1 MLPVLDP
8 PWSRGVLVH
17 TMSQSRLPEHVLE
30 LTVPFALFSIEEP
43 WEVPEVCDR
52 VELRRST
59 DGGPARQP
67 TSAALYFDDELL
79 TIVFVGVDDRVVA
92 THRKHDAPLYEED
105 VVEVFLAPARL
116 EEYFE
121 IEVNPLGTTF
131 DARIESP
138 DGVRS
143 TMKTDL
149 AWTCE
154 GLFAGVRRDGATLD
168 VVLRIPFA
176 SLGRTAPADGETWRI
191 NLFRIDR
198 DPELGDDF
206 LAWQPTMRTPPDF
219 HVPAAFGTLR
229 FQRRNR

>member
-1 MLPVLDP
+1 MQE
-8 PWSRGVLVH
+8 LV
-17 TMSQSRLPEHVLE
+17 
-30 LTVPFALFSIEEP
+30 VPFAHFSIEEP
-43 WEVPEVCDR
+43 WEVPQVCDR
-52 VELRRST
+52 VELRRAT
-59 DGGPARQP
+59 DGSAARQR
-67 TSAALYFDDELL
+67 TSAAVYFDDEML
-79 TIVFVGVDDRVVA
+79 TVVFAGVDDRVVA
-92 THRKHDAPLYEED
+92 THLEHDAPLYEED
-105 VVEVFLAPARL
+105 VVEVFLAPVRL

-154 GLFAGVRRDGATLD
+154 GLFTGVRRDFAGRIAGATFA
-168 VVLRIPFA
+168 VVIRIPFA
-176 SLGRTAPADGETWRI
+176 SLGRPAPANGETWRV

-198 DPELGDDF
+198 DPALGDDF

-229 FQRRNR
+229 FERRNR

>member
-1 MLPVLDP
+1 VND
-8 PWSRGVLVH
+8 LV
-17 TMSQSRLPEHVLE
+17 
-30 LTVPFALFSIEEP
+30 VPFAQFSIEEP
-43 WEVPEVCDR
+43 WNVPEVCDR
-52 VELRRST
+52 VELLRAT
-59 DGGPARQP
+59 DGGAARQR
-67 TSAALYFDDELL
+67 TAAAAYFDDEML
-79 TIVFVGVDDRVVA
+79 TIVFGGADDRVVA
-92 THRKHDAPLYEED
+92 TLLEHDAPLYQED
-105 VVEVFLAPARL
+105 VVEVFLAPSRL

-154 GLFAGVRRDGATLD
+154 GLFPGVRRTGGIAGATFD
-168 VVLRIPFA
+168 AVLRIPFA
-176 SLGRTAPADGETWRI
+176 ALGRTAPADGETWRG
-191 NLFRIDR
+191 NFFRIDR
-198 DPELGDDF
+198 NPPDGDEF

-229 FQRRNR
+229 FERRNR

>member
-1 MLPVLDP
+1 MND
-8 PWSRGVLVH
+8 LV
-17 TMSQSRLPEHVLE
+17 
-30 LTVPFALFSIEEP
+30 VPFAQFSIEEP
-43 WEVPEVCDR
+43 WNVPEVCDR
-52 VELRRST
+52 VELLRAT
-59 DGGPARQP
+59 DGGAARQR
-67 TSAALYFDDELL
+67 TAAAAYFDDEML
-79 TIVFVGVDDRVVA
+79 TIVFGGADDRVVA
-92 THRKHDAPLYEED
+92 TLLEHDAPLYQED
-105 VVEVFLAPARL
+105 VVEVFLAPSRL

-154 GLFAGVRRDGATLD
+154 GLFPGVRRTGGIAGATFD
-168 VVLRIPFA
+168 AVLRIPFA
-176 SLGRTAPADGETWRI
+176 ALGRTAPADGETWRG
-191 NLFRIDR
+191 NFFRIDR
-198 DPELGDDF
+198 NPPDGDEF

-229 FQRRNR
+229 FERRNR

>member
-1 MLPVLDP
+1 VQE
-8 PWSRGVLVH
+8 LV
-17 TMSQSRLPEHVLE
+17 
-30 LTVPFALFSIEEP
+30 VPFAQFTIEEP
-43 WEVPEVCDR
+43 WKVPEVCER

-59 DGGPARQP
+59 DGSAARQR
-67 TSAALYFDDELL
+67 TTAAAYFDDEML
-79 TIVFVGVDDRVVA
+79 TVVFAGVDDRIVA

-105 VVEVFLAPARL
+105 VIEVFLAPARL

-154 GLFAGVRRDGATLD
+154 GLFAGVRRDTGGIAGATLD
-168 VVLRIPFA
+168 VVIRIPFA
-176 SLGRTAPADGETWRI
+176 ALGRTTPEAGETWRS

-198 DPELGDDF
+198 DPALGDEF
-206 LAWQPTMRTPPDF
+206 LAWQATMRTPPDF
-219 HVPAAFGTLR
+219 HVPAAFGVFR
-229 FQRRNR
+229 FERP

>member
-1 MLPVLDP
+1 MNA
-8 PWSRGVLVH
+8 LV
-17 TMSQSRLPEHVLE
+17 
-30 LTVPFALFSIEEP
+30 VPFALFSIEEP
-43 WEVPEVCDR
+43 WRVPEVCDR
-52 VELRRST
+52 VELRRAS
-59 DGGPARQP
+59 DGGAARQR
-67 TSAALYFDDELL
+67 TTVAAYFDDEML
-79 TIVFVGVDDRVVA
+79 TVVFAGVDDRVVA
-92 THRKHDAPLYEED
+92 THLRHDAPLYEED

-154 GLFAGVRRDGATLD
+154 GLFPGVRRDGDTLD
-168 VVLRIPFA
+168 VVIRIPFA
-176 SLGRTAPADGETWRI
+176 ALGRTAPGDGETWRG
-191 NLFRIDR
+191 NFFRIDR
-198 DPELGDDF
+198 DPTLGDDF
-206 LAWQPTMRTPPDF
+206 LAWQPTMRTPADF

-229 FQRRNR
+229 FRR

>member
-1 MLPVLDP
+1 VSD
-8 PWSRGVLVH
+8 
-17 TMSQSRLPEHVLE
+17 E
-30 LTVPFALFSIEEP
+30 LIVPFAAFAIEEP
-43 WEVPEVCDR
+43 WDVPAVCER
-52 VELRRST
+52 VALRRAT
-59 DGGPARQP
+59 DAGAARQP
-67 TSAALYFDDELL
+67 TTAAIYFDDDLL
-79 TIVFVGVDDRVVA
+79 TIVFSGVDDRVVA
-92 THRKHDAPLYEED
+92 THREHDAPLYQED
-105 VVEVFLAPARL
+105 VVEVFLSPARI

-154 GLFAGVRRDGATLD
+154 GLFAAIRRSGDAFD
-168 VVLRIPFA
+168 VVIRIPFSA
-176 SLGRTAPADGETWRI
+176 LGRTAPANGESWRG

-198 DPELGDDF
+198 HPERGDEF
-206 LAWQPTMRTPPDF
+206 LAWQPTLRTPADF

-229 FQRRNR
+229 FERDPRR

>member
-1 MLPVLDP
+1 MQD
-8 PWSRGVLVH
+8 LV
-17 TMSQSRLPEHVLE
+17 
-30 LTVPFALFSIEEP
+30 VPFAHFAIEEP
-43 WEVPEVCDR
+43 WDVPEVCDR
-52 VELRRST
+52 VELRRAT
-59 DGGPARQP
+59 DGGAARQK
-67 TSAALYFDDELL
+67 TTAAAYFDDETL
-79 TIVFVGVDDRVVA
+79 TIVFAGVDDRVVA
-92 THRKHDAPLYEED
+92 TLREHDAPLYQED
-105 VVEVFLAPARL
+105 VVEVFLAPERL

-121 IEVNPLGTTF
+121 IEVNPLGATF

-154 GLFAGVRRDGATLD
+154 GLFAGIRRDGDAFD

-176 SLGRTAPADGETWRI
+176 SLGRKTPADGETWRG
-191 NLFRIDR
+191 NFFRIDR

-219 HVPAAFGTLR
+219 HLPAAFGTLR
-229 FQRRNR
+229 FHRRNR

>member
-1 MLPVLDP
+1 MQE
-8 PWSRGVLVH
+8 LV
-17 TMSQSRLPEHVLE
+17 
-30 LTVPFALFSIEEP
+30 VPFAQFSIEEP
-43 WEVPEVCDR
+43 WDVPEVCDR

-59 DGGPARQP
+59 DGGAARQP
-67 TSAALYFDDELL
+67 TSAAIYFDDEIL
-79 TIVFVGVDDRVVA
+79 TVVFAGVDDRVVA
-92 THRKHDAPLYEED
+92 TLLTHDEPLYQED
-105 VVEVFLAPARL
+105 VVEVFLAPSRL

-149 AWTCE
+149 GWTCE
-154 GLFAGVRRDGATLD
+154 GLFAGMRRDGEAFA
-168 VVLRIPFA
+168 VVIRIPFA
-176 SLGRTAPADGETWRI
+176 ALARTAPKAGEMWRC

-198 DPELGDDF
+198 HPVHGDDF

-229 FQRRNR
+229 FERRNR

>member
-1 MLPVLDP
+1 
-8 PWSRGVLVH
+8 
-17 TMSQSRLPEHVLE
+17 MSQSRLLLVQDLV
-30 LTVPFALFSIEEP
+30 VPFAHFSIEEP
-43 WEVPEVCDR
+43 WDVPEVCVR
-52 VELRRST
+52 VELRRAT
-59 DGGPARQP
+59 DGGAARQR
-67 TSAALYFDDELL
+67 TSAAVYFDDERL
-79 TIVFVGVDDRVVA
+79 TIVFAGIDDRVVA
-92 THRKHDAPLYEED
+92 THLEHDAPLWEED
-105 VVEVFLAPARL
+105 VVEVFLAPSRP

-138 DGVRS
+138 DGIRS

-154 GLFAGVRRDGATLD
+154 GLFAGIRRDGEAFA

-176 SLGRTAPADGETWRI
+176 ALGRIAPKEGETWRG

-198 DPELGDDF
+198 DPALGDDF

-219 HVPAAFGTLR
+219 HLSAAFGTLR
-229 FQRRNR
+229 FQRLNR

>member
-1 MLPVLDP
+1 
-8 PWSRGVLVH
+8 VLVH
-17 TMSQSRLPEHVLE
+17 TTSQSRLLAVQDLV
-30 LTVPFALFSIEEP
+30 VPFAQFSSEEP
-43 WEVPEVCDR
+43 WEVPEVCVR
-52 VELRRST
+52 VDLRRAT
-59 DGGPARQP
+59 DGSAARQR
-67 TSAALYFDDELL
+67 TTAAMYFDDELL
-79 TIVFVGVDDRVVA
+79 TIVFSGVDDRVVA
-92 THRKHDAPLYEED
+92 THWKHDAPLWEED
-105 VVEVFLAPARL
+105 VVEVFLAPSRI

-154 GLFAGVRRDGATLD
+154 GLFAGIRRDAGGIAGATFD
-168 VVLRIPFA
+168 VVIRIPFA
-176 SLGRTAPADGETWRI
+176 AYGRTAPADGETWRG

-198 DPELGDDF
+198 HPALGDEF

-219 HVPAAFGTLR
+219 HVAAAFGTLR
-229 FQRRNR
+229 FERPNR

>member
-1 MLPVLDP
+1 MQE
-8 PWSRGVLVH
+8 LV
-17 TMSQSRLPEHVLE
+17 
-30 LTVPFALFSIEEP
+30 VPFAQFSIEEP
-43 WEVPEVCDR
+43 WDVPEVCDR

-59 DGGPARQP
+59 DGGAARQP
-67 TSAALYFDDELL
+67 TSAAIYFDDEIL
-79 TIVFVGVDDRVVA
+79 TVVFAGVDDRVVA
-92 THRKHDAPLYEED
+92 TLLAHDEPLYQED
-105 VVEVFLAPARL
+105 VVEVFLAPSRL

-138 DGVRS
+138 DGARS

-154 GLFAGVRRDGATLD
+154 GLFAGIRRDGEAFA
-168 VVLRIPFA
+168 VVIRIPFA
-176 SLGRTAPADGETWRI
+176 ALAQTAPKDGETWRC

-198 DPELGDDF
+198 HPAHGDDF

-229 FQRRNR
+229 FERRNR

>member
-1 MLPVLDP
+1 
-8 PWSRGVLVH
+8 
-17 TMSQSRLPEHVLE
+17 MSQSTLRAVQDLV
-30 LTVPFALFSIEEP
+30 VPFAYFSIEEP
-43 WEVPEVCDR
+43 WDVPGVCDR
-52 VELRRST
+52 VELRRAT
-59 DGGPARQP
+59 DGGPARHR
-67 TSAALYFDDELL
+67 TSAAAYFDREML
-79 TIVFVGVDDRVVA
+79 TIVFTGVDDRVVA
-92 THRKHDAPLYEED
+92 THRTHDAPLYEED

-121 IEVNPLGTTF
+121 LEVNPLGTTF

-149 AWTCE
+149 GWTCD
-154 GLFAGVRRDGATLD
+154 GLFAGVRREGEAFD

-176 SLGRTAPADGETWRI
+176 SLGRSTPADGETWRC

-198 DPELGDDF
+198 DPPLGDEF
-206 LAWQPTMRTPPDF
+206 LAWQPTLRTPPDF

-229 FQRRNR
+229 FQRLNR

>member
-1 MLPVLDP
+1 MQE
-8 PWSRGVLVH
+8 LV
-17 TMSQSRLPEHVLE
+17 
-30 LTVPFALFSIEEP
+30 VPFAQFSIEEP
-43 WEVPEVCDR
+43 WDVPEVCDR
-52 VELRRST
+52 VELRRTT
-59 DGGPARQP
+59 DGGAARQR
-67 TSAALYFDDELL
+67 TTAAIYFDDEIL
-79 TIVFVGVDDRVVA
+79 TVVFGGVDDRVVA
-92 THRKHDAPLYEED
+92 TLLQHDEPLYQED
-105 VVEVFLAPARL
+105 VVEVFLAPSRL

-149 AWTCE
+149 EWTCV
-154 GLFAGVRRDGATLD
+154 GLFAGLRRDGEAFD
-168 VVLRIPFA
+168 VVMRIPFA
-176 SLGRTAPADGETWRI
+176 ALGRTAPKDGETWRC

-198 DPELGDDF
+198 DPAHGDDF

-229 FQRRNR
+229 FERRNR